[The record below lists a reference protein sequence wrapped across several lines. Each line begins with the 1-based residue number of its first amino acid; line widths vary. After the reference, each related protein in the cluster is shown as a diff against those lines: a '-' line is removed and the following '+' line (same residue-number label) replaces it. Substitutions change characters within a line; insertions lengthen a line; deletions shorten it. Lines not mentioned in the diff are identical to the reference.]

1 MAKTVR
7 YYIDVDESGAI
18 RGGKNVEKQFE
29 RVDESSQ
36 KTGASAVAL
45 GNIMADAAM
54 QMVGSL
60 AQVVS
65 QSQELFSRQEQAEQK
80 VRAVIKATSGAAGF
94 GIDELKGYAAELQQ
108 YTTIG
113 DESFLESMSTM
124 LTFRKVTGDT
134 FKDAIELAADTS
146 QIFGSLE
153 SATLQIGKALEDP
166 IEGMTALR
174 RVGVTFSEQQK
185 EQVKNFLAQNDLAS
199 AQAVILD
206 NLRGQVGG
214 VAREMSQTPTGKWE
228 QFLNTLGDSQEDFGE
243 IITRLKVGLIPVFER
258 LLSIGDD
265 VVSTLSKLVG
275 LDLASRLNDERME
288 MNALVFSITSLNE
301 GNSTRQEL
309 INELVQK
316 YPEFIGKI
324 DSEKTSNEEL
334 KTALEEVNKLY
345 IDRAAVQI
353 ATSQQEEAIADAGE
367 ALINQK
373 NRERDA
379 YTKLIGLNEKYG
391 LGIDLSTG
399 SIQDNLKSTR
409 AALVERGKWTESA
422 TLGRIAVNDEARAA
436 SELIGIQNELVVALN
451 KVTEAQEN
459 VVEAA
464 EFRKIVEDSLS
475 SEVNPEQKTG
485 AIVYESPELPEISNP
500 EMEPVHLPIE
510 IDLPEFEPLDLSA
523 EILSDG
529 TIETLNRQLAQ
540 VDLMPDKSINDL
552 QGKLN
557 TVKELHSAAQSDAE
571 RERLALA
578 EQGIELQLEAR
589 RNGLTEEQVM
599 QEEHLEILKEQL
611 TQGIGVAMNLGSQLM
626 ALNQAKSDAELANI
640 DKEKKKRLKAINEQL
655 KLENLSEKE
664 RGKLLAEKEKV
675 EKQYEE
681 RQNAIKKTQFEKDK
695 KAKKLMAVAE
705 TAVAVIEAWP
715 IIPLAIAAGVAG
727 AMQVGIIQ
735 AQPNPYFEGGPILE
749 RMPEGMTTPG
759 KKIISINET
768 SLPEYVVKG
777 SSTQRF
783 MPVLDLINYQ
793 PDVAEQV
800 LMPMFEAPSVSSMYE
815 QSVFQQDFSS
825 TERFEFGGLT
835 DSSAPLAS
843 PVINSFAERDLEIPV
858 IETINSEQIS
868 DAIAAGFENLK
879 ANFKLVAEGTEL
891 RAVQDETASFEG
903 RQIVSF

>member
-18 RGGKNVEKQFE
+18 RGGKNVEKQLGN
-29 RVDESSQ
+29 VDQASQ

-134 FKDAIELAADTS
+134 FKDAIELSADTAA
-146 QIFGSLE
+146 IFGSLE

-174 RVGVTFSEQQK
+174 RVGVTFSAQQK
-185 EQVKNFLAQNDLAS
+185 EQVKDFLAQNDLAS
-199 AQAVILD
+199 AQGVILD
-206 NLRGQVGG
+206 NLRGQLGG
-214 VAREMSQTPTGKWE
+214 VAREMSKTPTGKWE
-228 QFLNTLGDSQEDFGE
+228 QFMNTVGDSQEDFGE

-301 GNSTRQEL
+301 GNFTRQEL

-334 KTALEEVNKLY
+334 KSALEEVNKLY

-399 SIQDNLKSTR
+399 SIQENLESTR

-464 EFRKIVEDSLS
+464 EFRKIVENSLS
-475 SEVNPEQKTG
+475 SEVNPEKKSG
-485 AIVYESPELPEISNP
+485 DIVYERPELPDIPNP
-500 EMEPVHLPIE
+500 EPVHLPIE
-510 IDLPEFEPLDLSA
+510 IDLPEFEPLDISA
-523 EILSDG
+523 KILSDG

-540 VDLMPDKSINDL
+540 VDLMPDKSIDNL
-552 QGKLN
+552 QEKLN
-557 TVKELHSAAQSDAE
+557 VVKELHSAAQSDAE

-578 EQGIELQLEAR
+578 EQGIERQLQAR
-589 RNGLTEEQVM
+589 RTGIESEQILL
-599 QEEHLEILKEQL
+599 EEHYEIVSEQL
-611 TQGIGVAMNLGSQLM
+611 NEVFNGAMNLYANFASL
-626 ALNQAKSDAELANI
+626 QAANTEAELSRI
-640 DKEKKKRLKAINEQL
+640 EKEKKSRLKSIDVQL
-655 KLENLSEKE
+655 KNEK
-664 RGKLLAEKEKV
+664 LTEKQREELIEKRSKI
-675 EKQYEE
+675 ELQYEE
-681 RQNAIKKTQFEKDK
+681 RTNSIKKEQYEKEK
-695 KAKKLMAVAE
+695 RANTYIAIAE
-705 TAVAVIEAWP
+705 TAIAVTEALPNIPLSIAAGIAGALQVAVIRS
-715 IIPLAIAAGVAG
+715 
-727 AMQVGIIQ
+727 
-735 AQPNPYFEGGPILE
+735 QPNPYFEGGPILE

-793 PDVAEQV
+793 PDIAEQV
-800 LMPMFEAPSVSSMYE
+800 LMPMFEAPSVSSVYE
-815 QSVFQQDFSS
+815 QTFSNQDYSS
-825 TERFEFGGLT
+825 AERFDFGGLT

-843 PVINSFAERDLEIPV
+843 PVINSFAERALEIPI

-868 DAIAAGFENLK
+868 DAIAAGFQDLSLRLDVDGGNRLVEYIETIQNK
-879 ANFKLVAEGTEL
+879 ANKDTIS
-891 RAVQDETASFEG
+891 QDA
-903 RQIVSF
+903 

>member
-18 RGGKNVEKQFE
+18 RGGKNVEKQLG

-54 QMVGSL
+54 KMVGSL

-80 VRAVIKATSGAAGF
+80 VQAVIKATSGAAGF
-94 GIDELKGYAAELQQ
+94 GIDELKTYAAELQQ

-243 IITRLKVGLIPVFER
+243 IITRLKVGLIPTLEGV
-258 LLSIGDD
+258 LSVADG
-265 VVSTLSKLVG
+265 VVNILQDWMG
-275 LDLASRLNDERME
+275 LDLKSQLEEERAS
-288 MNALVFSITSLNE
+288 MNGLVLTITGLNE
-301 GNSTRQEL
+301 GNERRAKLMGEL
-309 INELVQK
+309 IEK
-316 YPEFIGKI
+316 YPEFNEYISGEKANNDELIGALQKVNLLYI
-324 DSEKTSNEEL
+324 ERSALMIADEDIKEKQAEAGAALAKQWQMERDLMEKLNTANEEL
-334 KTALEEVNKLY
+334 GLGVDITTGSYQDRLTAVK
-345 IDRAAVQI
+345 
-353 ATSQQEEAIADAGE
+353 E
-367 ALINQK
+367 AL
-373 NRERDA
+373 
-379 YTKLIGLNEKYG
+379 
-391 LGIDLSTG
+391 
-399 SIQDNLKSTR
+399 
-409 AALVERGKWTESA
+409 
-422 TLGRIAVNDEARAA
+422 AVD
-436 SELIGIQNELVVALN
+436 
-451 KVTEAQEN
+451 
-459 VVEAA
+459 A
-464 EFRKIVEDSLS
+464 EFRESLKGGKTAKNEEAELLQELTAFQYHYAGQIRLVARTQREAGDAAAYRKAIEESLS
-475 SEVNPEQKTG
+475 SEENPEQKTG

-500 EMEPVHLPIE
+500 EMEPLHLPIE

-552 QGKLN
+552 QEKLN
-557 TVKELHSAAQSDAE
+557 VVKELHSAAQTDAE

-578 EQGIELQLEAR
+578 EQGIQRQLQAR
-589 RNGLTEEQVM
+589 QTGITEEQILL
-599 QEEHLEILKEQL
+599 EEHYEIVSEQL
-611 TQGIGVAMNLGSQLM
+611 NEVFNGAMNLYANFASL
-626 ALNQAKSDAELANI
+626 QAANTEAELSRI
-640 DKEKKKRLKAINEQL
+640 DKEKKSRLKSIDAQL
-655 KLENLSEKE
+655 KNEK
-664 RGKLLAEKEKV
+664 LTEKQREELV
-675 EKQYEE
+675 EKRSKIEFQYEE
-681 RQNAIKKTQFEKDK
+681 RTNSIKKEQYEKEK
-695 KAKKLMAVAE
+695 RANTYIAIAE
-705 TAVAVIEAWP
+705 TAIAVTEALPNIPLSIAAGIAGALQVAVIRS
-715 IIPLAIAAGVAG
+715 
-727 AMQVGIIQ
+727 
-735 AQPNPYFEGGPILE
+735 QPNPYFDGGPVLE

-815 QSVFQQDFSS
+815 QNVFQQDLST
-825 TERFEFGGLT
+825 TERFAFGGFT

-843 PVINSFAERDLEIPV
+843 PVISSFAERDLEIPV